1 MVLFL
6 ILTSIV
12 YLVARMY
19 LLANGVAL
27 NGFFFIASQLPYSL
41 KGGM

>member
-27 NGFFFIASQLPYSL
+27 NGFFIASQLPYSL